1 MDIAISEIIRHGM
14 EAMSWASDK
23 AAGMDGR
30 AAFALGVATM
40 FMLDRLLIKLTGIV
54 KVAVI
59 ATVLAGVG
67 GGGIMAVMDS
77 LKEPQIGELPYI
89 KTVERKH

>member
-1 MDIAISEIIRHGM
+1 MDVAISEIIKHGM
-14 EAMSWASDK
+14 EAMTWASDK

-40 FMLDRLLIKLTGIV
+40 FLLDRLLIKLTGIV

-67 GGGIMAVMDS
+67 GGGVMAVLDS
-77 LKEPQIGELPYI
+77 LKEQQTPHL
-89 KTVERKH
+89 KTVERTH